1 MTHLAALSLDLTH
14 WGVLACAAIA
24 LGLAV
29 VLVVY
34 MMGLRDQERSA
45 TARAV
50 LLTLRLA
57 AIGVVLF
64 SLAHPTWVR
73 QIVTEHKP
81 IVAVVLDTSGSMAQ
95 PVDPSRKESPTRFDL
110 ARGVLIN
117 EVLPKLTASH
127 DVRVYDVDGA
137 ALDITKL
144 PAKPEGNQSPIART
158 LLRIDQQLQGQPVS
172 GVVLLSDG
180 AETLDVTGSSPLERM
195 SVAVSPIQIVQPTTQ
210 PASPDLLIA
219 GVTANRRALVGNT
232 VKVSA
237 DLVASGAA
245 EGTTVPVTIT
255 DGDKVVAR
263 STVTFKPGQPTTRAE
278 LEFTPRRAGEFTF
291 SVQLGAATGERDLS
305 NNRATFPLTVR
316 AKALTVLYI
325 DGVLRWEGKF
335 VRQTLSSDP
344 DVNVVSSI
352 RTTGS
357 TDRGSTGLLLAEQLE
372 KIDVVVLGDIE
383 VTHFSAREIEALKE
397 WVTQRGGGLLVTG
410 GYKSFGSEGL
420 GRSELRTILPVEF
433 SAAANPQIEQPFN
446 LQLTDAGRQSPIFHL
461 SGDRA
466 KDTAF
471 YQSLPPL
478 DGCSRVA
485 GVKPGAQILATNAQV
500 RGPDGAALPVMIVQE
515 IGAGRSMVF
524 AVDTTWKW
532 RMVVGGF
539 TGDDSFYRRFWGQL
553 VRWMAT
559 GQEEATLQRV
569 SVSTDHARYALGQ
582 KVRVRVELHP
592 QQAGKDIKPGT
603 KRSAIEPAPVSELRV
618 SAKAI
623 DEAGA
628 QADVKLTES
637 PAAAGGVR
645 VFEGSVAANS
655 PGRLDLMVIAE
666 PQSPTTQSA
675 APGAVGGAESRVVSV
690 NVERTDSES
699 IDPRPNPR
707 FLQMVARAT
716 TGRVYELGQIDELVT
731 SLPRNG
737 STSRSVSSVALGYH
751 PALGALLLTLLC
763 AEWIVRRS
771 RKLA

>member
-1 MTHLAALSLDLTH
+1 MTILASLSLDVSH
-14 WGVLACAAIA
+14 WGLLTVAAIA
-24 LGLAV
+24 LGLVV

-34 MMGLRDQERSA
+34 TSGLRDQERSPV
-45 TARAV
+45 ARAV
-50 LLTLRLA
+50 LLALRLA

-73 QIVTEHKP
+73 QLVTEHRP
-81 IVAVVLDTSGSMAQ
+81 VVAVVLDTSGSMAQ
-95 PVDPSRKESPTRFDL
+95 PTDPSRKESPTRYDV
-110 ARGVLIN
+110 ARGVLTSD
-117 EVLPKLTASH
+117 VLPKLRATH
-127 DVRVYDVDGA
+127 EVRLFNVDGS
-137 ALDITKL
+137 ALDEAKL
-144 PAKPEGNQSPIART
+144 PVKPEGTQSPIART
-158 LLRIDQQLQGQPVS
+158 LLRIDQQMQGQPLS

-180 AETLDVTGSSPLERM
+180 AETLDVAGSSPLERM
-195 SVAVSPIQIVQPTTQ
+195 SVAVSPIQIVPTTTQ

-237 DLVASGAA
+237 DLVASGAP
-245 EGTTVPVTIT
+245 EGTAVPLSIM

-263 STVTFKPGQPTTRAE
+263 TTVAFKPGQPTTRAE
-278 LEFTPRRAGEFTF
+278 LEFVPRRAGEFTF
-291 SVQLGAATGERDLS
+291 SVQLGAAPGERDLS

-383 VTHFSAREIEALKE
+383 VTHFSQREIEALRE
-397 WVTQRGGGLLVTG
+397 WVTQRGGGLVLTG
-410 GYKSFGSEGL
+410 GYKSFGAEGI
-420 GRSELRTILPVEF
+420 GRSDLRTILPVEF

-446 LQLTDAGRQSPIFHL
+446 LQLTDAGKQSPIFHL

-466 KDTAF
+466 KDAGF

-485 GVKPGAQILATNAQV
+485 GVKPGAQVLATNAQV
-500 RGPDGAALPVMIVQE
+500 RGADGAGLPVMVVQE

-603 KRSAIEPAPVSELRV
+603 KRSAIEPAPVSALLV

-623 DEAGA
+623 DESGA
-628 QADVKLTES
+628 QADVTLTES
-637 PAAAGGVR
+637 PSAAGGVR
-645 VFEGSVAANS
+645 VFEGSVTANT
-655 PGRLDLMVIAE
+655 PGRMDLMVLAE
-666 PQSPTTQSA
+666 PPSPTTQNA
-675 APGAVGGAESRVVSV
+675 APGATSGAESRLVSV
-690 NVERTDSES
+690 TIERSDSES

-716 TGRVYELGQIDELVT
+716 TGKVYEPGQVGELCA

-737 STSRSVSSVALGYH
+737 ATTRTVSGVALGYH
-751 PALGALLLTLLC
+751 PALGALLLSLLC
-763 AEWIVRRS
+763 AEWIIRRS